1 MIAYL
6 RAGLVLAV
14 LSLTAW
20 GGWTA
25 RAWLEDSRALDQAKQ
40 ERDAAIG
47 RERAAEANAAEAEA
61 KAAEAEK
68 TRAKIAGELAQ
79 EKAKIHDEV
88 QTVVKRVPVYIGGS
102 DCALDADGVR
112 DLNAARGAT
121 LPDARRFVDDGP
133 RTTRSDT
140 P

>member
-1 MIAYL
+1 MSAYI
-6 RAGLVLAV
+6 RVALVLAV

-47 RERAAEANAAEAEA
+47 RERAAEA

-79 EKAKIHDEV
+79 EKAKIHE
-88 QTVVKRVPVYIGGS
+88 TTRPIIKRIPVYVDRGNCNIS
-102 DCALDADGVR
+102 VDGVR
-112 DLNAARGAT
+112 ALNSARGAVV
-121 LPDARRFVDDGP
+121 PSPERRVVGETYSRRADPGL
-133 RTTRSDT
+133 
-140 P
+140 